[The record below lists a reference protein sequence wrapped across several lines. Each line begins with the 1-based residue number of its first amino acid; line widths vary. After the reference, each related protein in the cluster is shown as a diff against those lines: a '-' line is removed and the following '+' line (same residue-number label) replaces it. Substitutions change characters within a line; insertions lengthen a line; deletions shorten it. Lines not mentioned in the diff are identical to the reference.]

1 MAVLKIKDENNNWAS
16 ITTIQ
21 GEAGPQGPKG
31 ETGAQGPKGDTGPAG
46 TYTPGAGISIT
57 NDEISIN
64 LEYLTNSDILAIW
77 NN

>member
-1 MAVLKIKDENNNWAS
+1 MAVLKIKDGNNWAS
-16 ITTIQ
+16 ITTI
-21 GEAGPQGPKG
+21 
-31 ETGAQGPKGDTGPAG
+31 KGDTGPQGPQGPQGEQGPQGATGPAG
-46 TYTPGAGISIT
+46 SYTPGAGISIT